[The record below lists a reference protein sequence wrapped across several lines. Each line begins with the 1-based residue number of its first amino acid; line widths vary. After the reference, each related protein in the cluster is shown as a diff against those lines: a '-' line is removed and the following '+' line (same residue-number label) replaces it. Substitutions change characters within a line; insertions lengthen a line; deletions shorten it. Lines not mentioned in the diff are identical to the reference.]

1 MSVSTYIIQFEES
14 YFISVIDGGRDSR
27 GRLAQTYITLR
38 ELVRALSPS
47 RAWSPTI
54 FYIFTRA
61 ANGSS
66 VLTITEKA
74 STRSY

>member
-27 GRLAQTYITLR
+27 GRLTQTYITLR

-47 RAWSPTI
+47 RAGLRQ
-54 FYIFTRA
+54 YFTSLLELQTVHRF
-61 ANGSS
+61 
-66 VLTITEKA
+66 
-74 STRSY
+74 

>member
-27 GRLAQTYITLR
+27 GRLTQTYITLR

-47 RAWSPTI
+47 RAVVSDNI
-54 FYIFTRA
+54 LHLY
-61 ANGSS
+61 
-66 VLTITEKA
+66 
-74 STRSY
+74 

>member
-27 GRLAQTYITLR
+27 LAQTYITLR

-47 RAWSPTI
+47 RAVVSDNI
-54 FYIFTRA
+54 LHLY
-61 ANGSS
+61 
-66 VLTITEKA
+66 
-74 STRSY
+74 